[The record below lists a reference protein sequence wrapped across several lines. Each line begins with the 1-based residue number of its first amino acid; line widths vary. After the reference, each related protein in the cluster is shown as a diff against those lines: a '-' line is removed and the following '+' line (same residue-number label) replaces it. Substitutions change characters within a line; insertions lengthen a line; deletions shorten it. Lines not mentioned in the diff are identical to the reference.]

1 VSRLRFESLR
11 QAAGAAVV
19 DSFFNGIS
27 RLGKLHPRADPR
39 RHAVTVE
46 RDVPY
51 APTGLPEHRLDLYRP
66 QGRPPF
72 PTVLYLH
79 GGGFRILSKDT
90 HWLMGLAFARQG
102 YLVFNA
108 SYRLAP
114 RHPFPAALEDAA
126 RALRWVTERGPSLGA
141 DLDRLV
147 LAGESA
153 GANLSASL
161 ALTTAYERPEPFAQE
176 VFATGV
182 TPRAVVASCG
192 MFQVSDPGR
201 LGRRRRLPWWL
212 ADRIREVSLAYLG
225 DPERPEDLADPVT
238 LLERGARPARPLPPF
253 FLPVGTK
260 DPLLDD
266 TRRMARALEA
276 LAVPCEARYY
286 PGEVHAFHA
295 FVWRKNAKRCWD
307 DTFAFLSRHVPGEGV
322 PRSVSVLR

>member
-1 VSRLRFESLR
+1 MKRRLDALR

-19 DSFFNGIS
+19 DNFFRSIS
-27 RLGKLHPRADPR
+27 RVGRLHPRADPR
-39 RHAVTVE
+39 RHEVTVQ
-46 RDVPY
+46 RDLAY
-51 APTGLPEHRLDLYRP
+51 TTSGLPEHRLDVYIPR
-66 QGRPPF
+66 GSPPF

-114 RHPFPAALEDAA
+114 RHPFPAALEDAS
-126 RALRWVTERGPSLGA
+126 RALRWVLERGPSLGA
-141 DLDRLV
+141 DPGRLV
-147 LAGESA
+147 FAGESA

-161 ALTTAYERPEPFAQE
+161 ALTTAYERPEAFARE
-176 VFATGV
+176 VYATGV

-212 ADRIREVSLAYLG
+212 ADRIKEVSLAYLG
-225 DPERPEDLADPVT
+225 DPLRAEDLADPVSV
-238 LLERGARPARPLPPF
+238 LERGERPSRPLAPF
-253 FLPVGTK
+253 FLPVGTR

-276 LAVPCEARYY
+276 LEVPCEARYY
-286 PGEVHAFHA
+286 TGEVHAFHA
-295 FVWRKNAKRCWD
+295 FVWRENAKRCWE
-307 DTFAFLSRHVPGEGV
+307 DTFTFLARHVPN
-322 PRSVSVLR
+322 P